1 MFLSVNLILCLMF
14 WLKGKKRPS
23 SYFVTSF
30 ILFSEVSLYFPD
42 LDLLCWNSMFKFG
55 NIVFCTRPYPP
66 SLWNTTPKQQRHTQ
80 CASWKL
86 DAQGHYVIR
95 AYSIP
100 ESFSLRPQML
110 FWPSRFWSPLFLI
123 WFLYVEL
130 HLQPLCVLS
139 ERREAVRL
147 HSDQT
152 QWKHRFF
159 HRFQ

>member
-1 MFLSVNLILCLMF
+1 
-14 WLKGKKRPS
+14 
-23 SYFVTSF
+23 
-30 ILFSEVSLYFPD
+30 
-42 LDLLCWNSMFKFG
+42 MFKFG
-55 NIVFCTRPYPP
+55 NIVFWTRPYAP

-86 DAQGHYVIR
+86 DVQGHYVIR

-130 HLQPLCVLS
+130 HLQPLCVVS
-139 ERREAVRL
+139 ECREAVRL

-152 QWKHRFF
+152 QRKHRFF
-159 HRFQ
+159 HRFQYGPSVFAAVGWGFFSPKTGSKKCSWPCQRSWDQFSL